1 MYFFKIFIYT
11 CLKKEIYMK
20 KIINSL
26 TFAVVLAACSQ
37 IAFAD
42 GMPYEPVFESAPIS
56 EASQGVSASTASST
70 AKAAEALT
78 GSVEDTNK
86 LQGALLQL
94 DSAQV
99 DIRNSLVQYKNEYA
113 ELDNQYKVIKLQRKA
128 KKQQVKD
135 TEKRIKTLDKTK
147 ENIRK
152 SM

>member
-11 CLKKEIYMK
+11 CLKKEICMK
-20 KIINSL
+20 KIINSML
-26 TFAVVLAACSQ
+26 FTVILAAGAQ
-37 IAFAD
+37 MAFAD

-86 LQGALLQL
+86 LQGA
-94 DSAQV
+94 
-99 DIRNSLVQYKNEYA
+99 YKNEYA
-113 ELDNQYKVIKLQRKA
+113 ELDNQFKVIKLQRKA

>member
-1 MYFFKIFIYT
+1 MHIYT
-11 CLKKEIYMK
+11 KGERKMNK
-20 KIINSL
+20 HIINSA
-26 TFAVVLAACSQ
+26 AVVALILGTAQFAL
-37 IAFAD
+37 AD
-42 GMPYEPVFESAPIS
+42 GMPYEPVFESVPIN
-56 EASQGVSASTASST
+56 ETVSQPIVPAVN
-70 AKAAEALT
+70 KAGIT
-78 GSVEDTNK
+78 VETIEDGNK

-99 DIRNSLVQYKNEYA
+99 DIRNTLIQYKNEFSDI
-113 ELDNQYKVIKLQRKA
+113 DNQYKVIKAQRKT

>member
-1 MYFFKIFIYT
+1 MRR
-11 CLKKEIYMK
+11 
-20 KIINSL
+20 IINSMA
-26 TFAVVLAACSQ
+26 FAVILAACSQ

-56 EASQGVSASTASST
+56 EASQTAP
-70 AKAAEALT
+70 KAAETLT
-78 GSVEDTNK
+78 GSVEDANK

-113 ELDNQYKVIKLQRKA
+113 ELDSQYKVIKVQRKA